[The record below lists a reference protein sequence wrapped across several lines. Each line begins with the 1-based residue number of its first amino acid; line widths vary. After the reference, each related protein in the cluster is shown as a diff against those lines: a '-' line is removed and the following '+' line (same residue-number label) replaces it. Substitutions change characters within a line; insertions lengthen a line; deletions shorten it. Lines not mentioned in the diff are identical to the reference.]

1 MNKQFSL
8 KRKVLILILAFS
20 MLALCACAAPA
31 AQAPMAPAPA
41 PAAAAPAAP
50 APQDSMSYFES
61 APAPAMDAGYGYEME
76 EAIMDEEYDV
86 APSET
91 HLPASAA
98 QNQAQPHMIIRNAD
112 ITIETVAFD
121 VNLKHIEDKVAS
133 IGGYIEYSFVEGKA
147 PEEGQTNGRY
157 ASLTARVPQEQF
169 EAFIR
174 DVEGSGTVTSLRRGS
189 EDVTM
194 QYYDNESR
202 IETLQIQLDRLE
214 EILTKSEKLADVLA
228 LETEI
233 ARIRYEIE
241 SLTTTQRRYAQ
252 LVQYSTVTVNLYE
265 VVEVQYA
272 LPEAESMGSQ
282 ISDLFINV
290 VNGLGEFFEWL
301 VIILIGLSPILIL
314 AAVVLIIIFSI
325 RRRRRRKRI
334 EQGLETEEPAKAPKA
349 PKIKRQKRVKAK
361 DAPQVP
367 EAPDAKDDPIE

>member
-1 MNKQFSL
+1 MKKQFSL
-8 KRKVLILILAFS
+8 KRKALILLLA
-20 MLALCACAAPA
+20 LAMFTLCACAAPA
-31 AQAPMAPAPA
+31 PMAQ
-41 PAAAAPAAP
+41 AAAAPAAP
-50 APQDSMSYFES
+50 APAPAAP
-61 APAPAMDAGYGYEME
+61 APAPAMDAGYGYEMDQAIMEE
-76 EAIMDEEYDV
+76 EAAYDT
-86 APSET
+86 A
-91 HLPASAA
+91 PASAA
-98 QNQAQPHMIIRNAD
+98 QNLAQPHMIIRNAD
-112 ITIETVAFD
+112 ITIETDAFD
-121 VNLKHIEDKVAS
+121 ANLKHIEDKIAS

-157 ASLTARVPQEQF
+157 ASITARVPQEQF

-202 IETLQIQLDRLE
+202 IETLRIQLSRLE

-265 VVEVQYA
+265 VVDVQYA

-282 ISDLFINV
+282 ISDLFISV

-314 AAVVLIIIFSI
+314 AAIVLIIVFTV
-325 RRRRRRKRI
+325 RRRRKRKRI
-334 EQGLETEEPAKAPKA
+334 EQGLETEKPAKAPKA
-349 PKIKRQKRVKAK
+349 PKVKTQKRIKAK
-361 DAPQVP
+361 DMPQDTTP
-367 EAPDAKDDPIE
+367 EAPDAEDDPVE